1 MTKVQQNMIKIQKML
16 LSFDHKYK
24 KTSQV
29 IQNEFWLSIVIEFND
44 FLVQLN
50 RFKLFLEN
58 NNFHVLSLVCFKIYL
73 LNKKIYSQR
82 KFRKYMSFKGISCLK
97 IFHISNGSWRENDRW
112 KMLCSTSFAFYET
125 IFTHSLKIILYFTLF
140 LKMENRKQ

>member
-1 MTKVQQNMIKIQKML
+1 MIKIQKMF

-29 IQNEFWLSIVIEFND
+29 IQNEFWLPIVIEFND

-58 NNFHVLSLVCFKIYL
+58 NNFYVLSLVCFKIYL
-73 LNKKIYSQR
+73 LNKKI
-82 KFRKYMSFKGISCLK
+82 
-97 IFHISNGSWRENDRW
+97 
-112 KMLCSTSFAFYET
+112 
-125 IFTHSLKIILYFTLF
+125 
-140 LKMENRKQ
+140 

>member
-1 MTKVQQNMIKIQKML
+1 ML

-58 NNFHVLSLVCFKIYL
+58 NNFYVLSLVCFKIYL
-73 LNKKIYSQR
+73 LNKK
-82 KFRKYMSFKGISCLK
+82 FRVVKENLENTCHSKEYHVWRFFISVMGHEGRMKDEKCCVLL
-97 IFHISNGSWRENDRW
+97 H
-112 KMLCSTSFAFYET
+112 L
-125 IFTHSLKIILYFTLF
+125 LF
-140 LKMENRKQ
+140 MKQFSPVL